1 MQQSTRFKEVSC
13 KNCLLSVFIG
23 GHFLCTKYG
32 ISVEP
37 YEACG
42 YLERRFKNEVPDKTV
57 IHTSEVVI
65 KKL

>member
-1 MQQSTRFKEVSC
+1 MQQNTRFKEVSC

-37 YEACG
+37 YEACSH
-42 YLERRFKNEVPDKTV
+42 LERRFSDVTPDKTV
-57 IHTSEVVI
+57 LHNSEVVV
-65 KKL
+65 KKF